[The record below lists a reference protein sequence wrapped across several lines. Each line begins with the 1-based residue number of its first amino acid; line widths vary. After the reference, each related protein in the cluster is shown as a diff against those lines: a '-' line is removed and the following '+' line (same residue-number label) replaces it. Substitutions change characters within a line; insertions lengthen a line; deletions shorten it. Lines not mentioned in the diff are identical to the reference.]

1 MFDDIKDSVGRYVEL
16 KEELTRVEAF
26 LKESLRTKLKNT
38 KQEDVL
44 ETIILL
50 LNNQKS
56 SVMINHDQK
65 QIELDAKEQVN
76 GRI

>member
-1 MFDDIKDSVGRYVEL
+1 MFDDIKDSVSRYIEL

-26 LKESLRTKLKNT
+26 LKESLRTKLRNT

-56 SVMINHDQK
+56 SVMINHDQQ
-65 QIELDAKEQVN
+65 QIKLDAKEQVN

>member
-1 MFDDIKDSVGRYVEL
+1 LFDDIKDSVGRYVEL

>member
-1 MFDDIKDSVGRYVEL
+1 MFNDIKDSVSRYIEL

-38 KQEDVL
+38 NQEDVL
-44 ETIILL
+44 ENIILL

-56 SVMINHDQK
+56 SVRIKHDQQ
-65 QIELDAKEQVN
+65 QIELDVKEQIN
-76 GRI
+76 GRV